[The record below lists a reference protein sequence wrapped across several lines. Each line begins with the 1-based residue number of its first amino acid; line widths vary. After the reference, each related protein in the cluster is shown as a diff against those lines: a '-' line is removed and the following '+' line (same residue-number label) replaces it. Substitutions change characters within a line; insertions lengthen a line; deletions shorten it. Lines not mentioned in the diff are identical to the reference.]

1 MKTLIIALISFAFA
15 VTTPKLVCADGCTTH
30 SYSYNG
36 RVVTCYT
43 CCYYG
48 NCTTN
53 CV

>member
-1 MKTLIIALISFAFA
+1 MKSLIIALILVACA
-15 VTTPKLVCADGCTTH
+15 VTSPQRVAADGCTTS